1 MRVRRTGIV
10 LILLSLL
17 ASTAFGQSG
26 APRLATHYQ
35 PGNVAFSLGA
45 GFGFGGRGVGVS
57 LYPGAE
63 FIVAK
68 IRPADVL
75 SIDFGAGARGGFTFR
90 SYGTTPAAGY
100 IALGGAPF
108 VSAHMGLRG
117 FTGNEVAEYLDRID
131 IYTAFGLGYL
141 AYVPTGAAG
150 AIDGG
155 LAFANFSG
163 VNYFLTDSFAVSL
176 GTNYLTSWA
185 SGVGGAFSTGVGVM
199 IKIGPA
205 EEVGER
211 IDIGVPNLSRMSGD
225 LMYTN
230 FAALYWASVALG
242 GYLPGDETFDE
253 GDGIRFH
260 HRYRSVEDGDID
272 EIEFSRALLDADG
285 EGSQWWRIEFF
296 FEEDDLAFEV
306 RVRDDG
312 GIELMRYVDPS
323 TEEVTTYTP
332 TDPYLWRSHD
342 DVMWTEEELRDY
354 RVGSEE
360 VTVPAGTFTT
370 ERIEATE
377 DEFSY
382 TWWMA
387 ENVPGRVVRFAGTA
401 QDGSDVSGELL
412 EILRDVTSPWGSPR

>member
-1 MRVRRTGIV
+1 MRFRRTVIV
-10 LILLSLL
+10 LVVLSILAAGVAAQTSV
-17 ASTAFGQSG
+17 
-26 APRLATHYQ
+26 PRLATHYQ
-35 PGNVAFSLGA
+35 PGNVALSLGA
-45 GFGFGGRGVGVS
+45 GLGFGGGGFGVS

-63 FIVAK
+63 IIVAK
-68 IRPADVL
+68 IRPADVF
-75 SIDFGAGARGGFTFR
+75 SIDFGAGARGAFTFR

-131 IYTAFGLGYL
+131 IYTSFGLGYL

-163 VNYFLTDSFAVSL
+163 INYFLTDSFAVSL

-185 SGVGGAFSTGVGVM
+185 SGVSGAFSTGIGVM

-211 IDIGVPNLSRMSGD
+211 IDIGVPDLSRMSGD

-242 GYLPGDETFDE
+242 GYLPGDDAFDE

-260 HRYRSVEDGDID
+260 HRYRSVEDGDVE
-272 EIEFSRALLDADG
+272 EIEFTRALIDADG

-296 FEEDDLAFEV
+296 FEEDELAFEV

-312 GIELMRYVDPS
+312 GIELMRYVDPA
-323 TEEVTTYTP
+323 TEQVTTYTP
-332 TDPYLWRSHD
+332 SDPYLWRSYD
-342 DVMWTEEELRDY
+342 DVLWTEDELEDR
-354 RVGSEE
+354 RVGSER
-360 VTVPAGTFTT
+360 VTVPAGTFETD
-370 ERIEATE
+370 RIEAEE

-382 TWWMA
+382 TWWLT
-387 ENVPGRVVRFAGTA
+387 EDVPGRVVRFAGTSA
-401 QDGSDVSGELL
+401 DGTDVSGELL
-412 EILRDVTSPWGSPR
+412 EILSDVTSPWGSPR

>member
-1 MRVRRTGIV
+1 
-10 LILLSLL
+10 
-17 ASTAFGQSG
+17 
-26 APRLATHYQ
+26 
-35 PGNVAFSLGA
+35 
-45 GFGFGGRGVGVS
+45 
-57 LYPGAE
+57 
-63 FIVAK
+63 
-68 IRPADVL
+68 
-75 SIDFGAGARGGFTFR
+75 
-90 SYGTTPAAGY
+90 
-100 IALGGAPF
+100 
-108 VSAHMGLRG
+108 
-117 FTGNEVAEYLDRID
+117 
-131 IYTAFGLGYL
+131 
-141 AYVPTGAAG
+141 
-150 AIDGG
+150 
-155 LAFANFSG
+155 
-163 VNYFLTDSFAVSL
+163 
-176 GTNYLTSWA
+176 
-185 SGVGGAFSTGVGVM
+185 
-199 IKIGPA
+199 
-205 EEVGER
+205 
-211 IDIGVPNLSRMSGD
+211 
-225 LMYTN
+225 
-230 FAALYWASVALG
+230 
-242 GYLPGDETFDE
+242 
-253 GDGIRFH
+253 
-260 HRYRSVEDGDID
+260 
-272 EIEFSRALLDADG
+272 FSRALLDADG

-401 QDGSDVSGELL
+401 QDGTDVSGELL

>member
-185 SGVGGAFSTGVGVM
+185 SGLGGAFSTGVGVM

-230 FAALYWASVALG
+230 FAALYWASIALG

-272 EIEFSRALLDADG
+272 
-285 EGSQWWRIEFF
+285 
-296 FEEDDLAFEV
+296 
-306 RVRDDG
+306 
-312 GIELMRYVDPS
+312 
-323 TEEVTTYTP
+323 
-332 TDPYLWRSHD
+332 
-342 DVMWTEEELRDY
+342 
-354 RVGSEE
+354 
-360 VTVPAGTFTT
+360 
-370 ERIEATE
+370 
-377 DEFSY
+377 
-382 TWWMA
+382 
-387 ENVPGRVVRFAGTA
+387 
-401 QDGSDVSGELL
+401 
-412 EILRDVTSPWGSPR
+412 